1 MNIVNELHEVLELAS
16 ASTLDEV
23 NRRMKTITDSVGGDS
38 FGHAVR
44 QACASIRAIP
54 GNARKDE
61 AIADAKIDID
71 RVMRIQA
78 RSLEM
83 PN

>member
-1 MNIVNELHEVLELAS
+1 MNLVNELYEVLELAS
-16 ASTLDEV
+16 SSTLDEV
-23 NRRMKTITDSVGGDS
+23 NKRMKFITGSVGGDS

-61 AIADAKIDID
+61 AIAYAKSDID
-71 RVMRIQA
+71 RVIRLQA

-83 PN
+83 SS